1 MRRELIIAAAAV
13 AVLGLAPGAQ
23 ARPLPDGGVTPDEVA
38 RVMQHRGF
46 RAEITTADD
55 GRPLIK
61 SSSSGYRFGVY
72 FYGCKQDR
80 CPSIQFASAF
90 DMADGMSLKS
100 INEWNRTSR
109 FGRAYLDDESDP
121 FIEMDVDVER
131 GFTTEALSNN
141 LSTWEAVLGRF
152 REFASKHQ

>member
-1 MRRELIIAAAAV
+1 MRRELIIAAVAASV
-13 AVLGLAPGAQ
+13 MGLASGAR
-23 ARPLPDGGVTPDEVA
+23 ARPIPDGGVTVSEVA
-38 RVMQHRGF
+38 NIMQNRGF
-46 RAEITTADD
+46 RAEITTTDD

-72 FYGCKQDR
+72 FYGCKEGR

-100 INEWNRTSR
+100 VNEWNSTSR
-109 FGRAYLDDESDP
+109 FGRAYLDNENDP
-121 FIEMDVDVER
+121 FVEMDIDVER
-131 GFTTEALSNN
+131 GFTTQALSNN

-152 REFASKHQ
+152 REFVSKHQ